1 MSIIFKQKK
10 GQEQVPYSA
19 KIHVKGYRK
28 VVRAVKLKTNAIQRL
43 KFHETFYK
51 QTEFMCFI
59 CIDTF

>member
-1 MSIIFKQKK
+1 M
-10 GQEQVPYSA
+10 PYSA